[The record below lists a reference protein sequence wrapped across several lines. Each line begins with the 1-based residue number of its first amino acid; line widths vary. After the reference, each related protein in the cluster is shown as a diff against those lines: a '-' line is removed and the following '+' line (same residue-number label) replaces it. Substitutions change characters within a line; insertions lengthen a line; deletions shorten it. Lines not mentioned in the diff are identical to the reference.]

1 MIRYALK
8 CEAGHGFDSWFQSA
22 AAFDSLARA
31 GHLACVVCGS
41 SEVSKSLMAP
51 RVTSKETPEADVS
64 AKKDP
69 ATQTAPTLSK
79 PQSEVEQALASLR
92 RKVEESADY
101 VGKNFV
107 KEARAM
113 HEGRSPERSIYGEA
127 RLDQARALVAEGV
140 PLMPLPFK
148 PKRELS

>member
-31 GHLACVVCGS
+31 GHLSCAVCGS
-41 SEVSKSLMAP
+41 GEVSKSLMAP
-51 RVTSKETPEADVS
+51 RVTSSDSVAEAPKAAGKSVPVLSNPPSDVEK
-64 AKKDP
+64 AL
-69 ATQTAPTLSK
+69 TA
-79 PQSEVEQALASLR
+79 LR
-92 RKVEESADY
+92 KKVESTSDY

-107 KEARAM
+107 REARDM
-113 HEGRSPERSIYGEA
+113 HAGRIPERAIYGEA
-127 RLDQARALVAEGV
+127 RLDQARALVEEGV

-148 PKRELS
+148 PKRQLS